1 MKTIKKYWK
10 LFFKSLV
17 FLVPSFLLASYA
29 VLYAV
34 LYFFP
39 EYTNFSYL
47 SPVYIGG
54 FFRGYNF
61 GEIKET
67 PFPYLSSISI
77 VSALVAAFWTA
88 FILPRSSIKAI
99 NILFAPWVALL
110 FTGPVWGLIWSI
122 NKWPA
127 EHFHDYDTLML
138 YRNSDISS
146 GLNLSFFSAME
157 SFPINI
163 FSYVVFCG
171 LLYASMRLFI
181 RHNQ

>member
-1 MKTIKKYWK
+1 MIKKYWK
-10 LFFKSLV
+10 LFFESLV

-34 LYFFP
+34 LF
-39 EYTNFSYL
+39 L
-47 SPVYIGG
+47 SPDYVSLPFNSPIHVAII
-54 FFRGYNF
+54 RGYSF
-61 GEIKET
+61 VEIKET
-67 PFPYLSSISI
+67 PFPYLGSISI